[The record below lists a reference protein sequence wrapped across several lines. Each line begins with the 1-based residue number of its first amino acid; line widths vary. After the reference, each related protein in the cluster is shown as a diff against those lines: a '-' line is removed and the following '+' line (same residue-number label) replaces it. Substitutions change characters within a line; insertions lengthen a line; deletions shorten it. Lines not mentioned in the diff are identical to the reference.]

1 VDREI
6 VVLVNPTSGRG
17 RGARLADP
25 VTERLREAGLNAR
38 WEAGRD
44 AAESVDLARRA
55 VARGVDGLVIIG
67 GDGMIHLALD
77 AVAETATPLAVIP
90 AGTGNDLARSLGI
103 PVRDPLAAADIVV
116 AGHTRAQ
123 DLGRVVTANT
133 SDSGT
138 SGGGTSD
145 GGTSGGGASDGRSPH
160 DARHSPSGWFSTVL
174 CAGFD
179 SRVAE
184 RVNRMTWPHGRLRY
198 DLATIAELRAFRPQR
213 FRLDLDGEEENVD
226 GLLVAAGVTNSYGG
240 GLRICE
246 GADPTDGLLDIT
258 VVGAVSRRDLV
269 RVFPKL
275 SKGTHLGHPA
285 VTVYRAKRLTL
296 AAADLV
302 SFADGE
308 RMGALPL
315 TVECVPGAL
324 TVFAPPPR

>member
-1 VDREI
+1 MDREI

-44 AAESVDLARRA
+44 ATESVDMARRA

-116 AGHTRAQ
+116 AGHTRSQ
-123 DLGRVVTANT
+123 DLGRVVRADGDP
-133 SDSGT
+133 DSGSV
-138 SGGGTSD
+138 SGTR
-145 GGTSGGGASDGRSPH
+145 AN
-160 DARHSPSGWFSTVL
+160 ASGWFATVL

-198 DLATIAELRAFRPQR
+198 D
-213 FRLDLDGEEENVD
+213 
-226 GLLVAAGVTNSYGG
+226 
-240 GLRICE
+240 
-246 GADPTDGLLDIT
+246 
-258 VVGAVSRRDLV
+258 
-269 RVFPKL
+269 
-275 SKGTHLGHPA
+275 
-285 VTVYRAKRLTL
+285 
-296 AAADLV
+296 
-302 SFADGE
+302 
-308 RMGALPL
+308 
-315 TVECVPGAL
+315 
-324 TVFAPPPR
+324 

>member
-1 VDREI
+1 
-6 VVLVNPTSGRG
+6 
-17 RGARLADP
+17 
-25 VTERLREAGLNAR
+25 
-38 WEAGRD
+38 
-44 AAESVDLARRA
+44 
-55 VARGVDGLVIIG
+55 
-67 GDGMIHLALD
+67 MIHLALD

-123 DLGRVVTANT
+123 DLGRVVTA
-133 SDSGT
+133 
-138 SGGGTSD
+138 
-145 GGTSGGGASDGRSPH
+145 GASDDGADDGGAGPGRNRP
-160 DARHSPSGWFSTVL
+160 DARHGPSGWFSTVL

-213 FRLDLDGEEENVD
+213 FSLDLDGEEENVD

-258 VVGAVSRRDLV
+258 VVAAVSRRDLV

-285 VTVYRAKRLTL
+285 VTAYRAKRLTL
-296 AAADLV
+296 AASDLV
-302 SFADGE
+302 AFADGE

>member
-1 VDREI
+1 MDREI

-77 AVAETATPLAVIP
+77 AVAETDTPLAVIP

-116 AGHTRAQ
+116 AGHTRSQ
-123 DLGRVVTANT
+123 DLGRVVRVDAEPA
-133 SDSGT
+133 D
-138 SGGGTSD
+138 D
-145 GGTSGGGASDGRSPH
+145 ASHPA
-160 DARHSPSGWFSTVL
+160 ARHSASGWFATVL

-198 DLATIAELRAFRPQR
+198 DLATIAELGAFRPQH
-213 FRLDLDGEEENVD
+213 FGLEFDGEAENID
-226 GLLVAAGVTNSYGG
+226 ALLVAAGVTNSYGG

-258 VVGAVSRRDLV
+258 VVGAVPRRDLV

-275 SKGTHLGHPA
+275 AKGTHVGHPA
-285 VTVYRAKRLTL
+285 VTVYRAKRLSM
-296 AAADLV
+296 ASADLV

-308 RMGALPL
+308 RMGPLPV

>member
-123 DLGRVVTANT
+123 DLGRVVTA
-133 SDSGT
+133 
-138 SGGGTSD
+138 
-145 GGTSGGGASDGRSPH
+145 GASDDGADDGGAGPGRNRP
-160 DARHSPSGWFSTVL
+160 DARHGPSGWFSTVL

-213 FRLDLDGEEENVD
+213 FSLDLDGEEENVD

-258 VVGAVSRRDLV
+258 VVAAVSRRDLV

-285 VTVYRAKRLTL
+285 VTAYRAKRLTL
-296 AAADLV
+296 AASDLV
-302 SFADGE
+302 AFADGE